1 MYRYCNSAPKATGL
15 ICGQRQ
21 GQGRPRQARLPSR
34 PLTHQGVPEDHGAPA
49 LPLGVEHV
57 GEIGAARAQ
66 HAAVRPEGPAVHH
79 EDHVAVETLLQEPVG
94 GASGVLSPAQRTAR
108 PGRPRQAGSP
118 QQETVVEVPP
128 PEGGRHLSVVTQRP
142 ADGVALR
149 AVEAALTIEG
159 VGLAAGS

>member
-1 MYRYCNSAPKATGL
+1 M
-15 ICGQRQ
+15 
-21 GQGRPRQARLPSR
+21 
-34 PLTHQGVPEDHGAPA
+34 
-49 LPLGVEHV
+49 

-94 GASGVLSPAQRTAR
+94 GASGVLRVPRSGQPAPAG